1 MLDLSLTLANES
13 WISIYRS
20 RYANLEDLIPAGL
33 LPTDPD
39 YPITDP
45 ACSWADI
52 KWLKSITHLPV
63 IVKGMYT
70 VCVNI
75 TGTMY

>member
-45 ACSWADI
+45 AEVAE
-52 KWLKSITHLPV
+52 
-63 IVKGMYT
+63 
-70 VCVNI
+70 VNHPF
-75 TGTMY
+75 TCYC